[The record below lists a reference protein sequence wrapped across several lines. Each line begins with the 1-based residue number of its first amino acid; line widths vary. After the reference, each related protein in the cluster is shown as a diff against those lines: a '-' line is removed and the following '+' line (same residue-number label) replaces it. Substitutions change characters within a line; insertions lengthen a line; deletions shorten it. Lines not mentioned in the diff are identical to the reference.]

1 MEKYRNIKIAF
12 SYFPA
17 FTEES
22 PNMQKRD
29 FQNAKGTKWID
40 FLELRKEIER
50 AKSDHFFSW
59 LDVASE
65 KDFIKLEEGMTEQE
79 ILLEFKLLTWESIF
93 PDQILTEA
101 EVEQLQKWLVGN
113 LSAGE
118 FISLEDLRNKLNAE
132 ENGNKGVDDFE
143 LLRAYL
149 FQEGYQKITLKHEIG
164 TDKRYFKLL
173 PESKST

>member
-1 MEKYRNIKIAF
+1 MNNYRNIKIAF

-22 PNMQKRD
+22 PNIQKRD

-50 AKSDHFFSW
+50 AESDHCFNW

-65 KDFIKLEEGMTEQE
+65 KDFVKLEQGMTEQE
-79 ILLEFKLLTWESIF
+79 VLLEFKLLTWESIF
-93 PDQILTEA
+93 PDQIFTEA
-101 EVEQLQKWLVGN
+101 EVEQLQKWLVEN
-113 LSAGE
+113 LHTDN
-118 FISLEDLRNKLNAE
+118 FISLEHLRDKLNTE
-132 ENGNKGVDDFE
+132 ENSKKEVGDFE

-149 FQEGYQKITLKHEIG
+149 FQEGYRKIMLKHEIG

-173 PESKST
+173 PVNKSA